1 MSLLSAQCSTRLL
14 AFALSF
20 LSVSTHAWATEN
32 TNVTLLN
39 HNVQLQY
46 QGAARLDQVLS
57 DALQQDALQQQANTF
72 DAGYRLFDTSKQDD
86 VDNLYTDIIQRLKKL
101 SEDESYSA
109 AAEQLLQQVQSHQY
123 GYRIITSLDIDNVRL
138 DLAQN
143 PKMPGNYL
151 LELAARPSSVYLAGL
166 ITPKSIAFSSFYDV
180 AGYLNQSAL
189 SDEASQS
196 FAWVIAPNGQTTKVG
211 TAYWNNQRSHVIPGS
226 IIFVGFNSSDSELAA
241 LEQDIISLLT
251 MVKS

>member
-1 MSLLSAQCSTRLL
+1 MSLLSTQCSTRLL
-14 AFALSF
+14 AFALPF
-20 LSVSTHAWATEN
+20 LSVSTHAWATES

-46 QGAARLDQVLS
+46 KDAVRLDQVLS

-72 DAGYRLFDTSKQDD
+72 DAGYRLFDNSKQDD
-86 VDNLYTDIIQRLKKL
+86 VDDLYTDVIQRLKKL
-101 SEDESYSA
+101 SEDESHSV

-123 GYRIITSLDIDNVRL
+123 RYRIITSLDIDSVRL

-151 LELAARPSSVYLAGL
+151 LKLSARPSSVHLAGL

-180 AGYLNQSAL
+180 AGYLEQGKL
-189 SDEASQS
+189 SNEANQS

-211 TAYWNNQRSHVIPGS
+211 TAYWNNQHSRVIPGS
-226 IIFVGFNSSDSELAA
+226 IIFVGFNSNDSELAD